1 MPAQPRGAE
10 REHDLRAFR
19 CGRLNRLAK
28 HFWRRRQRSRQTQQ
42 FPDRF
47 PAWVVILTVLLPVG
61 DHQVHTHAPARI
73 PGIAPAVEAVT
84 SVAYN
89 DGDRTG
95 ESFSF
100 DWVNATGP
108 PLLLYGAPQTDRVR
122 VTWID
127 VQHLLYLHARG
138 NSFSSNRARALSRS
152 CRTSADGLAP
162 RPHWEQ
168 QATRR
173 KSDVQTE
180 RRVGEQ

>member
-1 MPAQPRGAE
+1 
-10 REHDLRAFR
+10 
-19 CGRLNRLAK
+19 
-28 HFWRRRQRSRQTQQ
+28 
-42 FPDRF
+42 
-47 PAWVVILTVLLPVG
+47 VVILTVLLPVG

-152 CRTSADGLAP
+152 CRTDFCRRTSPETSLGAAGDQEEIG
-162 RPHWEQ
+162 RPDRAEGGG
-168 QATRR
+168 AITYFAVS
-173 KSDVQTE
+173 KT
-180 RRVGEQ
+180 